1 MKNIDMSSKD
11 FLVTGY
17 KFINWINDYLTNLE
31 RLPVLPNVQPGDIKR
46 SLPSLPPEN
55 PESFD
60 EIFADLD
67 NVIMP
72 GVTHWNHPKF
82 MAYFNS
88 TSSSAGIFAE
98 LLSGAFNTNG
108 MVWKSNP
115 ASTELEEV
123 TLDWLRQMIG
133 LPKEFWGIMYDLAS
147 SSTMHAIIAAR
158 ENIDG
163 YSIREKGFGGLKEMP
178 RLRLY
183 ASEQAHSS
191 IDKGAIFAGIGLE
204 GIRKIPVDDNF
215 RMIPSELKKAIKEA
229 KYFGKVNVAASSE
242 DKLFSYIP
250 KNYNLTPDAA
260 YVHTTSNNTIYGTEM
275 WDFPETGS
283 VPHICD
289 MSSDFLSHPMDFSK
303 FSMIYAGAQKNIGP
317 SGTVAIIIKKSFAD
331 TARLDIPTMVN
342 YRTHIEK
349 DSLFN
354 TPASLPVFI
363 VGLVMEWIL
372 EKGGLEGIAA
382 LNKKKADL
390 LYGTMENSNGF
401 YKPHVTDVA
410 SRSFMN
416 VTFKLP
422 AEELEKKFIAEAAE
436 KGLLG
441 LKGHRSVG
449 GCRAST
455 YNAVSYKS
463 VSALVDFMND
473 FKAKN

>member
-1 MKNIDMSSKD
+1 MAHRVHNFFAGPAALPYEVVKKATEMGVLEFDGQGMSVMEISHRSKPFD
-11 FLVTGY
+11 KMFKKTQNNMLKIMGLDPEEYAVLFLG
-17 KFINWINDYLTNLE
+17 
-31 RLPVLPNVQPGDIKR
+31 G
-46 SLPSLPPEN
+46 
-55 PESFD
+55 
-60 EIFADLD
+60 
-67 NVIMP
+67 
-72 GVTHWNHPKF
+72 G
-82 MAYFNS
+82 
-88 TSSSAGIFAE
+88 
-98 LLSGAFNTNG
+98 
-108 MVWKSNP
+108 
-115 ASTELEEV
+115 AST
-123 TLDWLRQMIG
+123 QFFHI
-133 LPKEFWGIMYDLAS
+133 PF
-147 SSTMHAIIAAR
+147 
-158 ENIDG
+158 N
-163 YSIREKGFGGLKEMP
+163 FLKEGMTAD
-178 RLRLY
+178 Y
-183 ASEQAHSS
+183 VNTGVWS
-191 IDKGAIFAGIGLE
+191 
-204 GIRKIPVDDNF
+204 
-215 RMIPSELKKAIKEA
+215 KKAIKEA

-331 TARLDIPTMVN
+331 TARVDIPTMVN

-354 TPASLPVFI
+354 TPASLPVFVI
-363 VGLVMEWIL
+363 GLVMEWIL

-382 LNKKKADL
+382 MNKKKADL
-390 LYGTMENSNGF
+390 LYGTMENSNGY

-422 AEELEKKFIAEAAE
+422 AEELEKKFIVEAAE

-455 YNAVSYKS
+455 YNAVSYES
-463 VSALVDFMND
+463 VSALVDFMNN
-473 FKAKN
+473 FKARN